1 MPKISNRGIQM
12 PSSPIRKLVPFAE
25 QAKSEGAHVYHLNI
39 GQPDIKTPEIALAA
53 VKNNNI
59 SILAYSRSEG
69 SNQYRSKLAD
79 YYKANQIEVEAN
91 DIIVTTGGS
100 EALQFVLG
108 SIMDQEDEI
117 IIPEPFYA
125 NYNGFSTAQG
135 INVIPVVS
143 KIENNFGIH
152 ISYRGNIIEFRGNQD
167 ACSSASKFI
176 SNVYNKLASGKKI
189 NGDIFDNF
197 SKNSK
202 ESDAEDL
209 NTILI
214 KTKRKNIYPRSPNQL
229 KFVNLIKD
237 RDLVFG
243 VGPAGTGKTYLA
255 VACAVEALLKK
266 EISKIILSRPAVEAG
281 ERLGFLPG
289 DLKEK
294 IDPYLRPLYDALND
308 LIPSKT
314 LERYLENNII
324 EIAPLA
330 FMRGRTLENSYI
342 ILDEA
347 QNTSSMQ
354 MKMFLTR
361 LGKNSKMVI
370 VGDSTQIDLP
380 RGEKSGL
387 KEILNI
393 MPKTNEIGKVLFKKS
408 DITRHS
414 LVTKIVEAYE
424 KNNKALNK
432 GE

>member
-1 MPKISNRGIQM
+1 MKTNKNQLKEVSQILELEDNKVLIE
-12 PSSPIRKLVPFAE
+12 L
-25 QAKSEGAHVYHLNI
+25 Y
-39 GQPDIKTPEIALAA
+39 GQH
-53 VKNNNI
+53 
-59 SILAYSRSEG
+59 
-69 SNQYRSKLAD
+69 
-79 YYKANQIEVEAN
+79 
-91 DIIVTTGGS
+91 
-100 EALQFVLG
+100 
-108 SIMDQEDEI
+108 DE
-117 IIPEPFYA
+117 
-125 NYNGFSTAQG
+125 NLT
-135 INVIPVVS
+135 

-152 ISYRGNIIEFRGNQD
+152 ISYRGNIIEFRGNED
-167 ACSSASKFI
+167 SCSSASKLI
-176 SNVYNKLASGKKI
+176 SSVYKKLVNGKKI
-189 NGDIFDNF
+189 NEDIFDDF
-197 SKNSK
+197 SKHSK
-202 ESDAEDL
+202 KSDAEDL

-214 KTKRKNIYPRSPNQL
+214 KTKKKNIYPRSSNQL
-229 KFVNLIKD
+229 KFVNLIKEK
-237 RDLVFG
+237 DLVFG

-314 LERYLENNII
+314 LERYLENNTI

-370 VGDSTQIDLP
+370 AGDSTQVDLP

-393 MPKTNEIGKVLFKKS
+393 MPRSEEIGKVLFKKG

-424 KNNKALNK
+424 KNNKALNQS
-432 GE
+432 E

>member
-1 MPKISNRGIQM
+1 MKTNKNQLKEVSQILELEDNKVLIE
-12 PSSPIRKLVPFAE
+12 L
-25 QAKSEGAHVYHLNI
+25 Y
-39 GQPDIKTPEIALAA
+39 GQH
-53 VKNNNI
+53 
-59 SILAYSRSEG
+59 
-69 SNQYRSKLAD
+69 
-79 YYKANQIEVEAN
+79 
-91 DIIVTTGGS
+91 
-100 EALQFVLG
+100 
-108 SIMDQEDEI
+108 DE
-117 IIPEPFYA
+117 
-125 NYNGFSTAQG
+125 NLT
-135 INVIPVVS
+135 

-152 ISYRGNIIEFRGNQD
+152 ISYRGNIIEFRGNED
-167 ACSSASKFI
+167 SCSSASKLI
-176 SNVYNKLASGKKI
+176 SSVYKKLVNGKKI
-189 NGDIFDNF
+189 NEDIFDDF
-197 SKNSK
+197 SKHSK
-202 ESDAEDL
+202 KSDAEDL

-214 KTKRKNIYPRSPNQL
+214 KTKKKNIYPRSANQL
-229 KFVNLIKD
+229 KFVNLIKEK
-237 RDLVFG
+237 DLVFG

-314 LERYLENNII
+314 LERYLENNTI

-370 VGDSTQIDLP
+370 AGDSTQVDLP

-393 MPKTNEIGKVLFKKS
+393 MPRTDEIGKVLFKKG

-424 KNNKALNK
+424 KNNKALNQS
-432 GE
+432 E

>member
-1 MPKISNRGIQM
+1 MKTNKNQLKEVSQILELEDNKVLIE
-12 PSSPIRKLVPFAE
+12 L
-25 QAKSEGAHVYHLNI
+25 Y
-39 GQPDIKTPEIALAA
+39 GQH
-53 VKNNNI
+53 
-59 SILAYSRSEG
+59 
-69 SNQYRSKLAD
+69 
-79 YYKANQIEVEAN
+79 
-91 DIIVTTGGS
+91 
-100 EALQFVLG
+100 
-108 SIMDQEDEI
+108 DE
-117 IIPEPFYA
+117 
-125 NYNGFSTAQG
+125 NLT
-135 INVIPVVS
+135 

-152 ISYRGNIIEFRGNQD
+152 ISYRGNIIEFRGNED
-167 ACSSASKFI
+167 SCSSASKLI
-176 SNVYNKLASGKKI
+176 SSVYKKLVNGKKI
-189 NGDIFDNF
+189 NEDIFDDF
-197 SKNSK
+197 SKHSK
-202 ESDAEDL
+202 KSDAEDL

-214 KTKRKNIYPRSPNQL
+214 KTKKKNIYPRSSNQL
-229 KFVNLIKD
+229 KFVNLIKEK
-237 RDLVFG
+237 DLVFG

-314 LERYLENNII
+314 LERYLDNNTI

-370 VGDSTQIDLP
+370 AGDSTQVDLP

-393 MPKTNEIGKVLFKKS
+393 MPRTEEIGKVLFKKG

-424 KNNKALNK
+424 KNNKALNQS
-432 GE
+432 E

>member
-1 MPKISNRGIQM
+1 MKTNKNQLKEVSKILELEDNKVLIE
-12 PSSPIRKLVPFAE
+12 L
-25 QAKSEGAHVYHLNI
+25 Y
-39 GQPDIKTPEIALAA
+39 GQH
-53 VKNNNI
+53 
-59 SILAYSRSEG
+59 
-69 SNQYRSKLAD
+69 
-79 YYKANQIEVEAN
+79 
-91 DIIVTTGGS
+91 
-100 EALQFVLG
+100 
-108 SIMDQEDEI
+108 DE
-117 IIPEPFYA
+117 
-125 NYNGFSTAQG
+125 NLT
-135 INVIPVVS
+135 

-152 ISYRGNIIEFRGNQD
+152 ISYRGNIIEFRGNED

-176 SNVYNKLASGKKI
+176 SSVYKKLINGKKI
-189 NGDIFDNF
+189 NEDIFDDF

-202 ESDAEDL
+202 QSDAEDL

-214 KTKRKNIYPRSPNQL
+214 KTKKKNIYPRSANQL

-237 RDLVFG
+237 KDLVFA

-314 LERYLENNII
+314 LERYLENNTI

-370 VGDSTQIDLP
+370 AGDSTQVDLP

-393 MPKTNEIGKVLFKKS
+393 MPRIYEIGKVLFKKD

-424 KNNKALNK
+424 KNNKALSK
-432 GE
+432 SE

>member
-1 MPKISNRGIQM
+1 MKTNKNQLKEVSQILELEDNKVLID
-12 PSSPIRKLVPFAE
+12 L
-25 QAKSEGAHVYHLNI
+25 Y
-39 GQPDIKTPEIALAA
+39 GQH
-53 VKNNNI
+53 
-59 SILAYSRSEG
+59 
-69 SNQYRSKLAD
+69 
-79 YYKANQIEVEAN
+79 
-91 DIIVTTGGS
+91 
-100 EALQFVLG
+100 
-108 SIMDQEDEI
+108 DE
-117 IIPEPFYA
+117 
-125 NYNGFSTAQG
+125 NLT
-135 INVIPVVS
+135 

-214 KTKRKNIYPRSPNQL
+214 KTKRKNIYPRSSNQL

-393 MPKTNEIGKVLFKKS
+393 MPKTNEIGKVLFKTS

>member
-1 MPKISNRGIQM
+1 MK
-12 PSSPIRKLVPFAE
+12 K
-25 QAKSEGAHVYHLNI
+25 
-39 GQPDIKTPEIALAA
+39 D
-53 VKNNNI
+53 KNQFKEV
-59 SILAYSRSEG
+59 SQILE
-69 SNQYRSKLAD
+69 LAD
-79 YYKANQIEVEAN
+79 NK
-91 DIIVTTGGS
+91 
-100 EALQFVLG
+100 VLIDLYG
-108 SIMDQEDEI
+108 QHDE
-117 IIPEPFYA
+117 
-125 NYNGFSTAQG
+125 NLT
-135 INVIPVVS
+135 

-152 ISYRGNIIEFRGNQD
+152 ISYRGNIIEFRGNED
-167 ACSSASKFI
+167 SCSSASKLI
-176 SNVYNKLASGKKI
+176 SSVYKKLVNGKKI
-189 NGDIFDNF
+189 NEDIFDDF
-197 SKNSK
+197 SKHSK
-202 ESDAEDL
+202 KSDAEDL

-214 KTKRKNIYPRSPNQL
+214 KTKKKNIYPRSSNQL
-229 KFVNLIKD
+229 KFVNLIKEK
-237 RDLVFG
+237 DLVFG

-314 LERYLENNII
+314 LERYLENNTI

-370 VGDSTQIDLP
+370 AGDSTQVDLP

-393 MPKTNEIGKVLFKKS
+393 MPRTEEIGKVLFKKG

-424 KNNKALNK
+424 KNNKALNQS
-432 GE
+432 E